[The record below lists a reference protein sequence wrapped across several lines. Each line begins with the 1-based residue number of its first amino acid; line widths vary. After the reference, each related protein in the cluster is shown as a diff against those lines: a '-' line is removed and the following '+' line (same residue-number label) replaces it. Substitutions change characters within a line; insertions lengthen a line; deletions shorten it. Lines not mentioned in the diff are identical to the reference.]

1 MGRSAGENEDVNR
14 RAEFALRQLPSR
26 QMICSRKERLLRFR
40 GPQMTE
46 KRAMCLRCDGVEL
59 VPSGPFGHEIQ
70 FFDCPACHRRYA
82 RKPGGSLT
90 FRWLHPISLVLYGK
104 LFDSSGHSP
113 IEKSSVPSEPPEM
126 LLRMVEEIELELT
139 HPTQQVRDILDN
151 PQTEE
156 QCRQYLREYVTM
168 ARVWLREKQN
178 AQG

>member
-1 MGRSAGENEDVNR
+1 MME
-14 RAEFALRQLPSR
+14 
-26 QMICSRKERLLRFR
+26 I
-40 GPQMTE
+40 
-46 KRAMCLRCDGVEL
+46 RAMCLRCNGIAL
-59 VPSGPFGHEIQ
+59 VPSEPSGREIE
-70 FFDCPACHRRYA
+70 FFHCPACQRRYA
-82 RKPGGSLT
+82 RKPNRSLT

-104 LFDSSGHSP
+104 LFDSSGPSP

-168 ARVWLREKQN
+168 ARVWLREKR
-178 AQG
+178 GDHG